1 MSKTKRYITRITKE
15 AQKLAGSIDTKYPVS
30 VGVATNTPVA
40 TIGGA
45 VATRESIEKSATRQ
59 CPFMAAFNDTR
70 PGAQQG

>member
-1 MSKTKRYITRITKE
+1 MRSEQNRGGYRDWQGHTPFV
-15 AQKLAGSIDTKYPVS
+15 SIYPVS